1 MLKKTVWT
9 SKVFIILLWL
19 YDIYVFMSKSSNIN
33 SMHNLSCSRSHLK
46 DSITDFSMDLFKK
59 RGIKEVTMDEI
70 ASSMGISKRTL
81 YEVFET
87 KEDLLVYGLKRK
99 RDEDESLMAEIVAQ
113 NLNLLDMTLRRF
125 KHVVNE
131 HKSICLQFFL
141 DIKKFPKVVATI
153 DEFKKKDKEYAIE
166 YYNRGI
172 REGFFRDDLNYDV
185 LELILNNMFN
195 FLFSSDIFLRYDIET
210 VYKTIMF
217 CYIRGIATPK
227 GQEILE
233 KFVNEYNGKI

>member
-1 MLKKTVWT
+1 
-9 SKVFIILLWL
+9 
-19 YDIYVFMSKSSNIN
+19 MSKSSNIN
-33 SMHNLSCSRSHLK
+33 SEHNLSGSRSRLK

-59 RGIKEVTMDEI
+59 RGIREVTMDEI

-87 KEDLLVYGLKRK
+87 KEELLVYGLKRK
-99 RDEDESLMAEIVAQ
+99 RMEDETVMTEIMAQKI
-113 NLNLLDMTLRRF
+113 NLLDMTFRRF
-125 KHVVNE
+125 KHVVEE

-153 DEFKKKDKEYAIE
+153 EEFKKKDREYAIE

-172 REGFFRDDLNYDV
+172 REGFFREDLNYDI

-195 FLFSSDIFLRYDIET
+195 FLFSSDIFLRYDFET